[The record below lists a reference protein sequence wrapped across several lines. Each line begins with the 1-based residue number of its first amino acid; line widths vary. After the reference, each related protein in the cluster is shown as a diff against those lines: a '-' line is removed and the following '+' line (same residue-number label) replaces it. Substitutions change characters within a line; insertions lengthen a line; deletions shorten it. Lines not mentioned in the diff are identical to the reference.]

1 MSSHSTLDFSVLS
14 HASESTPVK
23 TSESLQD
30 ELQAVNRE
38 LGSMKRKW
46 QEERQQ
52 LLGDNAVLKDA
63 ANRLDLEVQ
72 DVKERAEKKERKHD
86 KARNG
91 VLGVC
96 FLFLSVG
103 CFAHLYWNSQELDEA
118 KQTIAD
124 LEEGLKAE
132 RTRLR
137 VLTLEQTRAEREKE
151 NVLLQLRR
159 NESDMEDVKLQLQRV
174 KRNNNELEGELRG
187 ACCYGRRTAH
197 SLIIVDSKRHRGAES
212 APSRSQDCRKH

>member
-63 ANRLDLEVQ
+63 ANRLNLEVQ
-72 DVKERAEKKERKHD
+72 DVKERAEKKERKHE

-96 FLFLSVG
+96 FPFSSVG
-103 CFAHLYWNSQELDEA
+103 MLRSLYCMEFTGAGRGEADDSGPGRGSQGRAHSPA
-118 KQTIAD
+118 SPHARAD
-124 LEEGLKAE
+124 PRG
-132 RTRLR
+132 
-137 VLTLEQTRAEREKE
+137 
-151 NVLLQLRR
+151 
-159 NESDMEDVKLQLQRV
+159 
-174 KRNNNELEGELRG
+174 EGEGERLAPAEEERVG
-187 ACCYGRRTAH
+187 YGRREAATPTCQA
-197 SLIIVDSKRHRGAES
+197 
-212 APSRSQDCRKH
+212 QQ